1 MKSPRG
7 APVAPLKLEDSG
19 RSAAPPA
26 AAAAA
31 PAAPA
36 AEEKS
41 TDKWLEKYAVHC
53 HSVPLRMRITGADTE

>member
-26 AAAAA
+26 AAA

-36 AEEKS
+36 AEEKP
-41 TDKWLEKYAVHC
+41 TDKWLEKYAVDC
-53 HSVPLRMRITGADTE
+53 RSVPLLFACA